1 MAGLAGARTG
11 DTAGRYGREGSCA
24 ARVPASWWLARAA
37 GGRRGVARP
46 RQGNGKAVAAPGIE
60 PRRERR
66 HGLGHLENGEDDRSR
81 GGGDALARWI
91 ERGFGR

>member
-1 MAGLAGARTG
+1 MALDLWPPAAMLTGRSGDLGKRIRAARS
-11 DTAGRYGREGSCA
+11 SCA
-24 ARVPASWWLARAA
+24 ARESASWWLARAA

-66 HGLGHLENGEDDRSR
+66 HGLGH
-81 GGGDALARWI
+81 A
-91 ERGFGR
+91 